1 MRTWFTA
8 DPHFG
13 HARIIE
19 LCNRPFSSCDDM
31 NKALLEGINSRVGT
45 DERLVI
51 LGDVLLG
58 NFEANRWLLA
68 GIRAAQV
75 ILVPGNHDRWS
86 LAYHH
91 KGEVEVVAAKRLD
104 FAARYAVTPNVLLVE
119 DRSPSMFLWNEIT
132 GETSSGHPLENALFS
147 HYPYDGDSHDEDR
160 YASLRPVRRGL
171 GPPNP
176 LVHGH
181 VHGNWREKGR
191 MFNVGV
197 DVNDFAPVS
206 EDELVSWMESLPAKG

>member
-1 MRTWFTA
+1 MKTWFTA

-19 LCNRPFSSCDDM
+19 LCDRPFSSVDYM
-31 NKALLEGINSRVGT
+31 NKAILEGINSRVGT

-51 LGDVLLG
+51 LGDVVLG

-68 GIRAAQV
+68 GIKAAQV
-75 ILVPGNHDRWS
+75 VLVPGNHDRWS

-91 KGEVEVVAAKRLD
+91 KGSEEDVVGKRLD
-104 FAARYAVTPNVLLVE
+104 FAERYAVAPHVVLVE
-119 DRSPSMFLWNEIT
+119 DRTPSMFLFDEVT
-132 GETSSGHPLENALFS
+132 GEPSSGHPLDKALFS

-160 YASLRPVRRGL
+160 YAVLRPTRRGI
-171 GPPNP
+171 GPPLP

-181 VHGNWREKGR
+181 VHGKWRVNGR

-206 EDELVSWMESLPAKG
+206 EDEIVSWMESLGGRR